1 MKSVKEF
8 MNSNPSVKEVLVF
21 QINQIEEDW
30 LPNSKIRLKSVL
42 EEIEDNIDE
51 DRNVID
57 EIMFD
62 KQEFRRAWEMSR
74 IETLESMITSLK
86 YKLRQLND

>member
-1 MKSVKEF
+1 MKSV
-8 MNSNPSVKEVLVF
+8 
-21 QINQIEEDW
+21 
-30 LPNSKIRLKSVL
+30 LK
-42 EEIEDNIDE
+42 EIEDNIDE